1 LGAFTGLRRDMTI
14 QPWITC
20 LQSGILIRHLETRYP
35 EQASKVDLQRVM
47 GAAESFQEIQDA
59 RAFLTNT
66 SNWIPHSV
74 FRELVKSCELATG
87 QKDFTYQAAMAY
99 YEIVKTQSPTLIE
112 TIAILLNDVES
123 VFRSVGDWASA
134 YTNYMQLQSFVC
146 PDEALT
152 LHVLS
157 RYLPPVDPGFGNM
170 RLVQGNLE
178 GTAKLD
184 PSVET
189 ATCEE
194 AYTQL
199 RLETLVN
206 EFGDAYVMTTKN
218 DRFTVARRSTGEVVI
233 TGRTIRLVQT
243 LIPIKADRIPAP
255 HCSDEQLVAT
265 LEPQGHLSV
274 WTAGE
279 PVRRS
284 KTHFPTQDDHCT
296 AIRIE
301 RGGTLS
307 AGSLSTTIKAGSIYN
322 APYTHYRLRWTNRPP
337 HANNAAAAG
346 RSQHLTDRRAFA
358 YQLFTHLKNLQ
369 ATHRHMLTMFLRNVE
384 LAQENI
390 QLKQELS
397 AQQETGGIIGKS
409 APLQDLLSLIRTIAP
424 SDTTVLVTG
433 ETGTGKELA
442 ARLIHQLSRRK
453 DRRFVAVNC
462 GALPET
468 LLESELFGHEKGS
481 FTGAVAQKKGKFELA
496 EGGTLFLDEIGD
508 ISPAVQVK
516 LLRVLQEREFQRVGG
531 TSDLKA
537 NIRLIAA
544 TNRDLLAMMEQNQF
558 RQDLFYRLNVIQLY
572 VPALRERPEDIT
584 ELAQHFVQRFAEK
597 TGKSIAGLTPDAL
610 QLCLSYKWPG
620 NIRELENVM
629 ERAVTLAPEGK
640 KWVTPDLL
648 PNNLRST
655 TESAP
660 SLDLAELV
668 DRVDWSALLK
678 TLETRGSLTGLLNY
692 FEWTITRRAVAEY
705 GGNKSR
711 AAKVLGR
718 TYRWLRKLET
728 EMTHRESPPSNPDS
742 HS

>member
-1 LGAFTGLRRDMTI
+1 MTI

-20 LQSGILIRHLETRYP
+20 LQSGILIHHLEARYP
-35 EQASKVDLQRVM
+35 EQASKVDLKRVM
-47 GAAESFQEIQDA
+47 GVAESFQEIQDA
-59 RAFLTNT
+59 RAFLTDT
-66 SNWIPHSV
+66 SNWVPLSV
-74 FRELVKSCELATG
+74 FRELIKACELASG
-87 QKDFTYQAAMAY
+87 EKDFTYLAALAY
-99 YEIVKTQSPTLIE
+99 YETVKTQTPTLIE

-123 VFRSVGDWASA
+123 VFRSVGNWASA
-134 YTNYMQLQSFVC
+134 YTNYLQLQSFVC
-146 PDEALT
+146 PDEAQT

-157 RYLPPVDPGFGNM
+157 RYLPPVDPGLGNM

-178 GTAKLD
+178 GTAILD

-189 ATCEE
+189 AISEE
-194 AYTQL
+194 TYSQL

-206 EFGDAYVMTTKN
+206 EFGDAYDMTTKN
-218 DRFTVARRSTGEVVI
+218 ERFTVARRSTGEVVI

-255 HCSDEQLVAT
+255 HGSDEQLVAT
-265 LEPQGHLSV
+265 HEQQDHLSV
-274 WTAGE
+274 WTAEE
-279 PVRRS
+279 PIQRS
-284 KTHFPTQDDHCT
+284 KTHFPKQDDHCT

-337 HANNAAAAG
+337 HVNNAAAAG
-346 RSQHLTDRRAFA
+346 RSQLLTDRRAFA

-409 APLQDLLSLIRTIAP
+409 APLLDLLSLIRTLAP

-481 FTGAVAQKKGKFELA
+481 FTGAIAQKKGKFELA

-508 ISPAVQVK
+508 ISLAVQVK

-572 VPALRERPEDIT
+572 VPALRERPEDIA
-584 ELAQHFVQRFAEK
+584 ELAKHFVQQFAEK
-597 TGKSIAGLTPDAL
+597 IGKSIAGLTPDAL
-610 QLCLSYKWPG
+610 QLCLAYKWPG

-629 ERAVTLAPEGK
+629 ERAVTMALEGK
-640 KWVTPDLL
+640 KWITPDLL
-648 PNNLRST
+648 PPNLRAT

-692 FEWTITRRAVAEY
+692 LEWTITRRAVAEY

-728 EMTHRESPPSNPDS
+728 EMTHRESPPSNLDS

>member
-1 LGAFTGLRRDMTI
+1 MTI

-20 LQSGILIRHLETRYP
+20 LQSGILIRYLEARYP
-35 EQASKVDLQRVM
+35 EQVSKVDLKRVM
-47 GAAESFQEIQDA
+47 GVAESFQEIQDA
-59 RAFLTNT
+59 RAFLTDA
-66 SNWIPHSV
+66 SNWVPVSV
-74 FRELVKSCELATG
+74 FRELIKACELASG
-87 QKDFTYQAAMAY
+87 EKDFTYLAALAY
-99 YEIVKTQSPTLIE
+99 YETVKTQTPTLIE

-123 VFRSVGDWASA
+123 VFRSVGNWASA
-134 YTNYMQLQSFVC
+134 YTNYLQLQSFVC
-146 PDEALT
+146 PDETQT
-152 LHVLS
+152 LHILS
-157 RYLPPVDPGFGNM
+157 RNLPPVDPGLGNM

-184 PSVET
+184 PSVDT

-194 AYTQL
+194 AYSQL

-206 EFGDAYVMTTKN
+206 EFGDAYDMTTKN
-218 DRFTVARRSTGEVVI
+218 DRITVARRSTGDVVI
-233 TGRTIRLVQT
+233 TGRTIRLVHT
-243 LIPIKADRIPAP
+243 LIPIKIDGIPAP
-255 HCSDEQLVAT
+255 HGSDEQLVAT
-265 LEPQGHLSV
+265 LDGQDHLSV
-274 WTAGE
+274 WTAEE
-279 PVRRS
+279 PARS
-284 KTHFPTQDDHCT
+284 YKTRLPKQDDRT

-307 AGSLSTTIKAGSIYN
+307 TGSLSTTIKTGAIYN
-322 APYTHYRLRWTNRPP
+322 APYTHYRLRWTNRHP
-337 HANNAAAAG
+337 HTNDAATAG
-346 RSQHLTDRRAFA
+346 RSQFLTDRRAFA
-358 YQLFTHLKNLQ
+358 HQLFTHLKNLQ

-384 LAQENI
+384 LIQENI

-409 APLQDLLSLIRTIAP
+409 ALLLDLLSLIRTIAP

-508 ISPAVQVK
+508 ISPSVQVK

-531 TSDLKA
+531 TIDLKA

-544 TNRDLLAMMEQNQF
+544 TNRDLPAMMEQNQF

-572 VPALRERPEDIT
+572 VPALRERPEDIA
-584 ELAQHFVQRFAEK
+584 ELVRHFVKRFAEK
-597 TGKSIAGLTPDAL
+597 IGKSIAGLTPDAL

-640 KWVTPDLL
+640 KWITPDLL
-648 PNNLRST
+648 PNNLRSA
-655 TESAP
+655 TESVP
-660 SLDLAELV
+660 SLEIADLI
-668 DRVDWSALLK
+668 DRIEWGALLK
-678 TLETRGSLTGLLNY
+678 SLEKSGSLTGLLNHV
-692 FEWTITRRAVAEY
+692 EWSVTRRAVAEY

-711 AAKVLGR
+711 AAKILGR
-718 TYRWLRKLET
+718 TYRWLRKLES
-728 EMTHRESPPSNPDS
+728 EMTGPQLPEHNPSDKL
-742 HS
+742 

>member
-1 LGAFTGLRRDMTI
+1 MSI

-20 LQSGILIRHLETRYP
+20 LQSGILIRHLDARYP
-35 EQASKVDLQRVM
+35 TQASKVNFQQVM

-59 RAFLTNT
+59 RAFLTDS

-74 FRELVKSCELATG
+74 FRELIKSCELATG
-87 QKDFTYQAAMAY
+87 QKDFTYEAALAY
-99 YEIVKTQSPTLIE
+99 YETVKTHSPTIIE

-134 YTNYMQLQSFVC
+134 YTNYLQLQSFVC
-146 PDEALT
+146 QDEAQT
-152 LHVLS
+152 VHVLS
-157 RYLPPVDPGFGNM
+157 RYLPPVDPGHGNM
-170 RLVQGNLE
+170 HLVQGNIE
-178 GTAKLD
+178 GIAKLD

-189 ATCEE
+189 AACEE
-194 AYTQL
+194 AYSQM

-206 EFGDAYVMTTKN
+206 EFGDAYAITSN
-218 DRFTVARRSTGEVVI
+218 DDRISVTRRSTGDVVLA
-233 TGRTIRLVQT
+233 GRTITLVPE
-243 LIPIKADRIPAP
+243 LITVKEDRAPAP
-255 HCSDEQLVAT
+255 QPRDERLIART
-265 LEPQGHLSV
+265 DPQNRLAV
-274 WTAGE
+274 WKVGNA
-279 PVRRS
+279 RRAPKDPS
-284 KTHFPTQDDHCT
+284 SSPNSLCT

-307 AGSLSTTIKAGSIYN
+307 AGPLSATIRTGTIYN
-322 APYTHYRLRWTNRPP
+322 APYTHYRLRWTHRPP
-337 HANNAAAAG
+337 QADNAAAAAIG
-346 RSQHLTDRRAFA
+346 RSQLLTDRRAFA
-358 YQLFTHLKNLQ
+358 HRLFGHLKNLQ
-369 ATHRHMLTMFLRNVE
+369 ATQRHTLTMFLRNVE
-384 LAQENI
+384 LAQENA

-409 APLQDLLSLIRTIAP
+409 VPLQDLLSLVRTIAP

-433 ETGTGKELA
+433 ETGTGKELV

-496 EGGTLFLDEIGD
+496 DGGTLFLDEIGD

-537 NIRLIAA
+537 NVRLIAA

-572 VPALRERPEDIT
+572 VPTLRERPEDMA

-597 TGKSIAGLTPDAL
+597 TGRSIAGLTPNAL
-610 QLCLSYKWPG
+610 QLCLAYKWPG
-620 NIRELENVM
+620 NIRELENVI
-629 ERAVTLAPEGK
+629 ERAVTLTPEGK
-640 KWVTPDLL
+640 KWITPDLL
-648 PNNLRST
+648 PANLRVAS
-655 TESAP
+655 EAAP
-660 SLDLAELV
+660 SLDVAELLN
-668 DRVDWSALLK
+668 RVEWSALLK
-678 TLETRGSLTGLLNY
+678 TLEHSGSLTGLLNHV
-692 FEWTITRRAVAEY
+692 EWTVTRRAIAEY

-718 TYRWLRKLET
+718 TYRWLRKLES
-728 EMTHRESPPSNPDS
+728 EMTDRKPPTPRSTPGS
-742 HS
+742 

>member
-1 LGAFTGLRRDMTI
+1 MSI

-47 GAAESFQEIQDA
+47 GAAESFHEIQDA
-59 RAFLTNT
+59 RAFLTDT

-74 FRELVKSCELATG
+74 FRELVKSCEMATG
-87 QKDFTYQAAMAY
+87 QKDFTYQAALAY
-99 YEIVKTQSPTLIE
+99 YETVKTQSPTLIE

-134 YTNYMQLQSFVC
+134 YTNYLQLQSFVC
-146 PDEALT
+146 PDEAQT
-152 LHVLS
+152 LHILS
-157 RYLPPVDPGFGNM
+157 RYLPPVDPGLGNM
-170 RLVQGNLE
+170 NLVQGNIE
-178 GTAKLD
+178 GIAKLD

-189 ATCEE
+189 AACEE
-194 AYTQL
+194 AYSQM
-199 RLETLVN
+199 RLEALVN
-206 EFGDAYVMTTKN
+206 EFGDAYAITSKN
-218 DRFTVARRSTGEVVI
+218 DRITVTRQSTGEVVLAGRAI
-233 TGRTIRLVQT
+233 TLVPELVPVKEDRTPVPQPR
-243 LIPIKADRIPAP
+243 
-255 HCSDEQLVAT
+255 DEQLIARI
-265 LEPQGHLSV
+265 EPQNRLAV
-274 WTAGE
+274 WTVGDTSRAPKDLSSNPE
-279 PVRRS
+279 S
-284 KTHFPTQDDHCT
+284 LCI

-301 RGGTLS
+301 RGGILS
-307 AGSLSTTIKAGSIYN
+307 AGSLSTTIKTGAIYS

-337 HANNAAAAG
+337 LANNAAAAAG
-346 RSQHLTDRRAFA
+346 GSQLLTDRRAFA
-358 YQLFTHLKNLQ
+358 HRLFAHLKNLQ

-481 FTGAVAQKKGKFELA
+481 FTGAIAQKKGKFELA

-508 ISPAVQVK
+508 ISLAVQVK

-572 VPALRERPEDIT
+572 VPALRERPEDIA
-584 ELAQHFVQRFAEK
+584 ELAKHFVQQFAEK
-597 TGKSIAGLTPDAL
+597 IGKSIAGLTPDAL
-610 QLCLSYKWPG
+610 QLCLAYKWPG

-629 ERAVTLAPEGK
+629 ERAVTMALEGK
-640 KWVTPDLL
+640 KWITPDLL
-648 PNNLRST
+648 PPNLRAT

-692 FEWTITRRAVAEY
+692 LEWTITRRAVAEY

-728 EMTHRESPPSNPDS
+728 EMTHRESPPSNLDS

>member
-1 LGAFTGLRRDMTI
+1 MSI

-47 GAAESFQEIQDA
+47 GAAESFHEIQDA
-59 RAFLTNT
+59 RAFLTDT

-74 FRELVKSCELATG
+74 FRELVKSCEMATG
-87 QKDFTYQAAMAY
+87 QKDFTYQAALAY
-99 YEIVKTQSPTLIE
+99 YETVKTQSPTLIE

-134 YTNYMQLQSFVC
+134 YTNYLQLQSFVC
-146 PDEALT
+146 PDEAQT
-152 LHVLS
+152 LHILS
-157 RYLPPVDPGFGNM
+157 RYIPPVDPGLGNM
-170 RLVQGNLE
+170 NLVQGNIE
-178 GTAKLD
+178 GIAKLD

-189 ATCEE
+189 AACEE
-194 AYTQL
+194 AYSQM
-199 RLETLVN
+199 RLEALVN
-206 EFGDAYVMTTKN
+206 EFGDAYAITSKN
-218 DRFTVARRSTGEVVI
+218 DRITVTRQSTGEVVLAGRAI
-233 TGRTIRLVQT
+233 TLVPELVPVKEDRTPVPQPR
-243 LIPIKADRIPAP
+243 
-255 HCSDEQLVAT
+255 DEQLIARI
-265 LEPQGHLSV
+265 EPQNRLAV
-274 WTAGE
+274 WTVGDTSRAPKDLSSNPE
-279 PVRRS
+279 S
-284 KTHFPTQDDHCT
+284 LCI

-301 RGGTLS
+301 RGGILS
-307 AGSLSTTIKAGSIYN
+307 AGSLSTTIKTGAIYS

-337 HANNAAAAG
+337 LANNAAAAAG
-346 RSQHLTDRRAFA
+346 GSQLLTDRRAFA
-358 YQLFTHLKNLQ
+358 HRLFAHLKNLQ

-481 FTGAVAQKKGKFELA
+481 FTGAIAQKKGKFELA

-508 ISPAVQVK
+508 ISLAVQVK

-572 VPALRERPEDIT
+572 VPALRERPEDIA
-584 ELAQHFVQRFAEK
+584 ELAKHFVQQFAEK
-597 TGKSIAGLTPDAL
+597 IGKSIAGLTPDAL
-610 QLCLSYKWPG
+610 QLCLAYKWPG

-629 ERAVTLAPEGK
+629 ERAVTMALEGK
-640 KWVTPDLL
+640 KWITPDLL
-648 PNNLRST
+648 PPNLRAT

-692 FEWTITRRAVAEY
+692 LEWTITRRAVAEY

-728 EMTHRESPPSNPDS
+728 EMTHRESPPSNLDS

>member
-1 LGAFTGLRRDMTI
+1 MTI

-20 LQSGILIRHLETRYP
+20 LQSGILIHHLEARYP
-35 EQASKVDLQRVM
+35 EQASKVDLKRVM
-47 GAAESFQEIQDA
+47 GVAESFQEIQDA
-59 RAFLTNT
+59 RAFLTDA
-66 SNWIPHSV
+66 SNWVPVSV
-74 FRELVKSCELATG
+74 FRELIKACELASG
-87 QKDFTYQAAMAY
+87 EKDFTYLAALAY
-99 YEIVKTQSPTLIE
+99 YETVKTQTPTLIE

-123 VFRSVGDWASA
+123 VFRSVGNWASA
-134 YTNYMQLQSFVC
+134 YTNYLQLQSFVC
-146 PDEALT
+146 PDEAQS
-152 LHVLS
+152 LHILS
-157 RYLPPVDPGFGNM
+157 RNLLPVDPGLGNM

-178 GTAKLD
+178 GIAKLD
-184 PSVET
+184 PSVE
-189 ATCEE
+189 AAACEE
-194 AYTQL
+194 TYTQL

-218 DRFTVARRSTGEVVI
+218 DRCTVARRSTGEVVI
-233 TGRTIRLVQT
+233 TGRTIRLVHT
-243 LIPIKADRIPAP
+243 LIPIKADPIPAP
-255 HCSDEQLVAT
+255 HGSDEQLVAT
-265 LEPQGHLSV
+265 LEGEDHLSV
-274 WTAGE
+274 WTAEE
-279 PVRRS
+279 PVRIS
-284 KTHFPTQDDHCT
+284 KVHFSKQNDHCT

-307 AGSLSTTIKAGSIYN
+307 AGSLNTTIKAGSIYN

-337 HANNAAAAG
+337 QANNAAVAG
-346 RSQHLTDRRAFA
+346 RSDLMTDRRAFA
-358 YQLFTHLKNLQ
+358 FQLFTHLKNLQ

-384 LAQENI
+384 LIEENI

-409 APLQDLLSLIRTIAP
+409 APLLDLLSLIRTIAP
-424 SDTTVLVTG
+424 SDATVLVTG

-481 FTGAVAQKKGKFELA
+481 FTGAIAQKKGKFELA

-516 LLRVLQEREFQRVGG
+516 LLRVLQEREFQRIGG

-558 RQDLFYRLNVIQLY
+558 RKDLFYRLNVIQLY
-572 VPALRERPEDIT
+572 VPALRERPEDIA
-584 ELAQHFVQRFAEK
+584 ELVQHFVQRFAEK

-610 QLCLSYKWPG
+610 KLCLAYKWPG

-640 KWVTPDLL
+640 KWITPDLL
-648 PNNLRST
+648 PNNLRSA

-668 DRVDWSALLK
+668 DRVDWNALLK
-678 TLETRGSLTGLLNY
+678 TLETRGSLTGFLNY
-692 FEWTITRRAVAEY
+692 IEWTITRRAVAEY

-718 TYRWLRKLET
+718 TYRWLRKLES
-728 EMTHRESPPSNPDS
+728 EMTGPQSPGHNPSDKS
-742 HS
+742 

>member
-1 LGAFTGLRRDMTI
+1 M
-14 QPWITC
+14 
-20 LQSGILIRHLETRYP
+20 
-35 EQASKVDLQRVM
+35 
-47 GAAESFQEIQDA
+47 
-59 RAFLTNT
+59 
-66 SNWIPHSV
+66 
-74 FRELVKSCELATG
+74 VKNCELATG
-87 QKDFTYQAAMAY
+87 QKDFTYRAALAY
-99 YEIVKTQSPTLIE
+99 YETVKTQSPTLIE

-134 YTNYMQLQSFVC
+134 YTNYLQFQSFVC
-146 PDEALT
+146 PDEAQT
-152 LHVLS
+152 LHILS
-157 RYLPPVDPGFGNM
+157 RYLPPVDPGLGNM
-170 RLVQGNLE
+170 NLVQGNIE
-178 GTAKLD
+178 GIAKLD

-189 ATCEE
+189 AACED
-194 AYTQL
+194 AYSQM
-199 RLETLVN
+199 RLEALVN
-206 EFGDAYVMTTKN
+206 EFGDAYAITTKN
-218 DRFTVARRSTGEVVI
+218 DRIAVTRRSTGELVLAGRAI
-233 TGRTIRLVQT
+233 TLVPELVPVKEDRTPVPQPRDDQ
-243 LIPIKADRIPAP
+243 LIARI
-255 HCSDEQLVAT
+255 
-265 LEPQGHLSV
+265 EPQNCLAV
-274 WTAGE
+274 WTVGDAIRAPKDLSSNPE
-279 PVRRS
+279 S
-284 KTHFPTQDDHCT
+284 LCT

-301 RGGTLS
+301 RGGTLL
-307 AGSLSTTIKAGSIYN
+307 AGSLSTTIKTGAIYG
-322 APYTHYRLRWTNRPP
+322 APSTHYCLRWTNRPP
-337 HANNAAAAG
+337 LANNATAAAG
-346 RSQHLTDRRAFA
+346 HSKLLTDRRAFA
-358 YQLFTHLKNLQ
+358 HRLFAHLKNLQ

-409 APLQDLLSLIRTIAP
+409 APIQDLLSLIRTIAP
-424 SDTTVLVTG
+424 SDTTVLMTG

-462 GALPET
+462 GAVPET

-481 FTGAVAQKKGKFELA
+481 FTGAIAQKKGKFELA

-537 NIRLIAA
+537 NIRLIAS

-572 VPALRERPEDIT
+572 VPALRERPEDIA
-584 ELAQHFVQRFAEK
+584 ELTRHFVQRFAEK
-597 TGKSIAGLTPDAL
+597 IGKSIADLTPDAL
-610 QLCLSYKWPG
+610 QLCLAYKWPG

-640 KWVTPDLL
+640 KWITPDLL
-648 PNNLRST
+648 PNNLRAT

-692 FEWTITRRAVAEY
+692 LEWTITRRAVAEY

-718 TYRWLRKLET
+718 TYRWLRKLEA
-728 EMTHRESPPSNPDS
+728 R
-742 HS
+742 

>member
-1 LGAFTGLRRDMTI
+1 MSL

-20 LQSGILIRHLETRYP
+20 LQSGILIRHLETHYP
-35 EQASKVDLQRVM
+35 EQESKVDLQRVM
-47 GAAESFQEIQDA
+47 GAAESFHEIQDA
-59 RAFLTNT
+59 RAFLTDT

-74 FRELVKSCELATG
+74 FRELVKSCEFATG
-87 QKDFTYQAAMAY
+87 QKDFTYQAALAY
-99 YEIVKTQSPTLIE
+99 YETVKTQSPTLIE

-134 YTNYMQLQSFVC
+134 YTNYLQLQSFVC
-146 PDEALT
+146 PDEAQT
-152 LHVLS
+152 LHILS
-157 RYLPPVDPGFGNM
+157 RYLPPVDPGLGNM
-170 RLVQGNLE
+170 NLVQGNIE
-178 GTAKLD
+178 GIAKLD
-184 PSVET
+184 PSVDT
-189 ATCEE
+189 VACEE
-194 AYTQL
+194 AYSQM
-199 RLETLVN
+199 RLEALVN
-206 EFGDAYVMTTKN
+206 EFGDAYAITSKN
-218 DRFTVARRSTGEVVI
+218 DRITVTRRSTGEVVLIGRAI
-233 TGRTIRLVQT
+233 TLVPELVPVKEDRTPVPQPR
-243 LIPIKADRIPAP
+243 
-255 HCSDEQLVAT
+255 DEQLIARI
-265 LEPQGHLSV
+265 EPQNRLAV
-274 WTAGE
+274 WTVGDSSRAPKDLSSNPE
-279 PVRRS
+279 S
-284 KTHFPTQDDHCT
+284 LCI

-301 RGGTLS
+301 RGGILS
-307 AGSLSTTIKAGSIYN
+307 AGSLSTTIKTGAIYS

-337 HANNAAAAG
+337 LANNAAAAAG
-346 RSQHLTDRRAFA
+346 GSQLLTDRRAFA
-358 YQLFTHLKNLQ
+358 HRLFAHLKNLQ

-481 FTGAVAQKKGKFELA
+481 FTGAIAQKKGKFELA

-572 VPALRERPEDIT
+572 APALRERPEDIP
-584 ELAQHFVQRFAEK
+584 ELANHFVHHFADK
-597 TGKSIAGLTPDAL
+597 TGKAIAGLTPDAL
-610 QLCLSYKWPG
+610 QLCLAYKWPG
-620 NIRELENVM
+620 NIRELENIM

-640 KWVTPDLL
+640 KWISPDLL

-692 FEWTITRRAVAEY
+692 LEWTITRRAVAEY

-711 AAKVLGR
+711 AAKILGR
-718 TYRWLRKLET
+718 TYRWLRKLES
-728 EMTHRESPPSNPDS
+728 EMTEPQSPGHNPSDKS
-742 HS
+742 

>member
-1 LGAFTGLRRDMTI
+1 MSV

-20 LQSGILIRHLETRYP
+20 LQSGILIRYLEARYP
-35 EQASKVDLQRVM
+35 EQASKVDFQRVM
-47 GAAESFQEIQDA
+47 GVAESFQEIQDA
-59 RAFLTNT
+59 RAFLTDT
-66 SNWIPHSV
+66 SNWVPVSV
-74 FRELVKSCELATG
+74 FRELIKACELASG
-87 QKDFTYQAAMAY
+87 EKDFTYLAALAY
-99 YEIVKTQSPTLIE
+99 YETVKTQTPTLIE

-123 VFRSVGDWASA
+123 VFRSVGNWASA
-134 YTNYMQLQSFVC
+134 YTNYLQLQSFVC
-146 PDEALT
+146 PDEAQT
-152 LHVLS
+152 LHILS
-157 RYLPPVDPGFGNM
+157 RNLPPVDPVLGNM

-189 ATCEE
+189 AACEE
-194 AYTQL
+194 VYSQL

-206 EFGDAYVMTTKN
+206 EFGDAYILTTKN
-218 DRFTVARRSTGEVVI
+218 DRCTVARRSTGEIVV
-233 TGRTIRLVQT
+233 TGRTIPLVHA
-243 LIPIKADRIPAP
+243 LIPIKADPIPAP
-255 HCSDEQLVAT
+255 HGPDEHLVAA
-265 LEPQGHLSV
+265 LEQQDQLSV
-274 WTAGE
+274 WTAEE
-279 PVRRS
+279 PVRIS
-284 KTHFPTQDDHCT
+284 KTHSPKQDDHCT
-296 AIRIE
+296 AIWIE

-307 AGSLSTTIKAGSIYN
+307 AGSLSTTVKAGSIYN
-322 APYTHYRLRWTNRPP
+322 APYTHYRLHWTNRPP
-337 HANNAAAAG
+337 DANNAAAAG
-346 RSQHLTDRRAFA
+346 RSQFMTDRRAFA
-358 YQLFTHLKNLQ
+358 HQLFTHLKNLQ

-409 APLQDLLSLIRTIAP
+409 TLLLDLLSLIRTIAP
-424 SDTTVLVTG
+424 SDTTVLLTG

-453 DRRFVAVNC
+453 DHRFVAVNC

-481 FTGAVAQKKGKFELA
+481 FTGAIAQKKGKFELA

-508 ISPAVQVK
+508 ISSAVQVK

-544 TNRDLLAMMEQNQF
+544 TNHDLLAMMEQNQF
-558 RQDLFYRLNVIQLY
+558 RKDLYYRLNVIQLY
-572 VPALRERPEDIT
+572 VPALRERPEDIA
-584 ELAQHFVQRFAEK
+584 ELIQHFVQRFAEK
-597 TGKSIAGLTPDAL
+597 IGKSIAGLTPDAL
-610 QLCLSYKWPG
+610 KLCLAYKWPG

-668 DRVDWSALLK
+668 DHVDWSALLK
-678 TLETRGSLTGLLNY
+678 TLETRGSLTGLLNHL
-692 FEWTITRRAVAEY
+692 EWTITRRAVAEY

-711 AAKVLGR
+711 AAKILGR
-718 TYRWLRKLET
+718 TYRWLRKLES
-728 EMTHRESPPSNPDS
+728 EMTGPQSPGHNPADKS
-742 HS
+742 

>member
-1 LGAFTGLRRDMTI
+1 MSI

-20 LQSGILIRHLETRYP
+20 LQSGILIRHLDARYP
-35 EQASKVDLQRVM
+35 EQASKVDLQQVM

-59 RAFLTNT
+59 RAFLTDT

-74 FRELVKSCELATG
+74 FRELIKRCELATG

-99 YEIVKTQSPTLIE
+99 YETVKTHSPTIIE

-134 YTNYMQLQSFVC
+134 YTNYLQLQSFVC
-146 PDEALT
+146 PDEAQT
-152 LHVLS
+152 VHVLS
-157 RYLPPVDPGFGNM
+157 RYLPPVDPGHGNM
-170 RLVQGNLE
+170 HLVQGNIE
-178 GTAKLD
+178 GIAKLD

-189 ATCEE
+189 AACEE
-194 AYTQL
+194 AYSQM

-206 EFGDAYVMTTKN
+206 EFGDAYAITSN
-218 DRFTVARRSTGEVVI
+218 DDRISVTRRSTGDVVL
-233 TGRTIRLVQT
+233 TGRTITLVPELITVKEDRAPVPQPRDERLIARTDPQNRLAVW
-243 LIPIKADRIPAP
+243 KVGNAP
-255 HCSDEQLVAT
+255 RAPKDQSSSPNSL
-265 LEPQGHLSV
+265 
-274 WTAGE
+274 
-279 PVRRS
+279 
-284 KTHFPTQDDHCT
+284 CT

-307 AGSLSTTIKAGSIYN
+307 AGPLSATIRTGTIYN
-322 APYTHYRLRWTNRPP
+322 APYTHYRLRWTHRPP
-337 HANNAAAAG
+337 QADSAAAAAIG
-346 RSQHLTDRRAFA
+346 RSQLLTDRRAFA
-358 YQLFTHLKNLQ
+358 HRLFGHLKNLQ
-369 ATHRHMLTMFLRNVE
+369 ATQRHTLTMFLRNVE
-384 LAQENI
+384 LAQENA

-409 APLQDLLSLIRTIAP
+409 VPLQDLLSLVRTIAP

-433 ETGTGKELA
+433 ETGTGKELV

-496 EGGTLFLDEIGD
+496 DGGTLFLDEIGD

-537 NIRLIAA
+537 NVRLIAA

-572 VPALRERPEDIT
+572 VPTLRERPEDMA

-597 TGKSIAGLTPDAL
+597 TGKPLAGLTPNAL
-610 QLCLSYKWPG
+610 QLCLAYKWPG
-620 NIRELENVM
+620 NIRELENVI
-629 ERAVTLAPEGK
+629 ERAVTLTPDGK
-640 KWVTPDLL
+640 KWITPDLL
-648 PNNLRST
+648 PANLRAAS
-655 TESAP
+655 EAAP
-660 SLDLAELV
+660 SLDVAELLN
-668 DRVDWSALLK
+668 RVEWGALLK
-678 TLETRGSLTGLLNY
+678 TLEHNGSLTGLLNHV
-692 FEWTITRRAVAEY
+692 EWTMTRRAIAEY

-718 TYRWLRKLET
+718 TYRWLRKLES
-728 EMTHRESPPSNPDS
+728 EMTDLKPPTPRPTPGS
-742 HS
+742 

>member
-1 LGAFTGLRRDMTI
+1 MSI

-20 LQSGILIRHLETRYP
+20 LQSGILIHHLEARYP

-47 GAAESFQEIQDA
+47 GVAESFQEIQDA
-59 RAFLTNT
+59 RAFLTDT
-66 SNWIPHSV
+66 SNWVPVSV
-74 FRELVKSCELATG
+74 FRELIKACELASG
-87 QKDFTYQAAMAY
+87 EKDFTYLAALAY
-99 YEIVKTQSPTLIE
+99 YETVKTQTPTLIE

-123 VFRSVGDWASA
+123 VFRSVGNWASA
-134 YTNYMQLQSFVC
+134 YTNYLQLQSFVC
-146 PDEALT
+146 PDEEQT
-152 LHVLS
+152 LHILS
-157 RYLPPVDPGFGNM
+157 RNLPPVDPGLGNM

-189 ATCEE
+189 VTCEE
-194 AYTQL
+194 AYSQL

-206 EFGDAYVMTTKN
+206 EFGDAYDITTKN
-218 DRFTVARRSTGEVVI
+218 DRCTVARRSTGEVVI
-233 TGRTIRLVQT
+233 TGRTIRLVHT
-243 LIPIKADRIPAP
+243 LIPIKANPIPAP
-255 HCSDEQLVAT
+255 YGSDEQLVAT
-265 LEPQGHLSV
+265 LEQQDHLSV
-274 WTAGE
+274 WTAEE
-279 PVRRS
+279 PVRKS
-284 KTHFPTQDDHCT
+284 KTHFPKQDDHCT
-296 AIRIE
+296 AIRID

-322 APYTHYRLRWTNRPP
+322 APYTHYRLRWTNHSPQ
-337 HANNAAAAG
+337 ANNAAAVG

-369 ATHRHMLTMFLRNVE
+369 ATHRHMLTMFLHNVE

-390 QLKQELS
+390 QLKQELF

-409 APLQDLLSLIRTIAP
+409 APLLDLLSVIRTIAP
-424 SDTTVLVTG
+424 SDTTVLLTG

-481 FTGAVAQKKGKFELA
+481 FTGAIAQKKGKFELA

-508 ISPAVQVK
+508 ISSAVQVK

-544 TNRDLLAMMEQNQF
+544 TNRDLLAMMEQKQF

-572 VPALRERPEDIT
+572 VPALRERPEDIA

-610 QLCLSYKWPG
+610 KLCLAYKWPG

-640 KWVTPDLL
+640 KWISPDLL

-692 FEWTITRRAVAEY
+692 LEWTITRRAVAEY

-718 TYRWLRKLET
+718 TYRWLRKLES
-728 EMTHRESPPSNPDS
+728 EMTGPRSPEHNPSEKS
-742 HS
+742 

>member
-1 LGAFTGLRRDMTI
+1 MSI

-59 RAFLTNT
+59 RAFLTDT

-87 QKDFTYQAAMAY
+87 QKDFTYQAALAY
-99 YEIVKTQSPTLIE
+99 YETVKTQSPTLIE

-134 YTNYMQLQSFVC
+134 YTNYLQLQSFVC
-146 PDEALT
+146 PDETQT
-152 LHVLS
+152 LHILS
-157 RYLPPVDPGFGNM
+157 RYLPPVDPGLGNM
-170 RLVQGNLE
+170 NLVQGNIE
-178 GTAKLD
+178 GIAMLD

-189 ATCEE
+189 VACEE
-194 AYTQL
+194 AYSQI
-199 RLETLVN
+199 RLEALVN
-206 EFGDAYVMTTKN
+206 EFGDAYTITSKN
-218 DRFTVARRSTGEVVI
+218 DRITVTRRSTGDVVLAGRAI
-233 TGRTIRLVQT
+233 TLV
-243 LIPIKADRIPAP
+243 PESVPVKEDRGPVP
-255 HCSDEQLVAT
+255 QPRDEQLIAKT
-265 LEPQGHLSV
+265 QPQNRLAVWAVGYTSRAPKDLSSNPESLCSAV
-274 WTAGE
+274 
-279 PVRRS
+279 
-284 KTHFPTQDDHCT
+284 C
-296 AIRIE
+296 IE

-307 AGSLSTTIKAGSIYN
+307 AGSLSTTIKTGAIYS

-337 HANNAAAAG
+337 HANNAAAAAG
-346 RSQHLTDRRAFA
+346 RSQFLTDRRAFA
-358 YQLFTHLKNLQ
+358 HRLFAHLKNLQ
-369 ATHRHMLTMFLRNVE
+369 ATHRHTLTMFLRNVE

-409 APLQDLLSLIRTIAP
+409 APLLDLLSLIRTIAP

-453 DRRFVAVNC
+453 NRRFVAVNC

-481 FTGAVAQKKGKFELA
+481 FTGAIAQKKGKFELA

-537 NIRLIAA
+537 NVRLIAA
-544 TNRDLLAMMEQNQF
+544 TNRDLIAMMEQNQF

-572 VPALRERPEDIT
+572 VPALRERTEDIP
-584 ELAQHFVQRFAEK
+584 ELANYFVHRFAEK
-597 TGKSIAGLTPDAL
+597 IGKPIAGLTPDAL
-610 QLCLSYKWPG
+610 QLCLAYKWPG
-620 NIRELENVM
+620 NIRELENVI

-640 KWVTPDLL
+640 KWITPDLL
-648 PNNLRST
+648 PGTLRST
-655 TESAP
+655 AESAP

-668 DRVDWSALLK
+668 DRVDWTALLK
-678 TLETRGSLTGLLNY
+678 TLETKGSLTGLLNY
-692 FEWTITRRAVAEY
+692 LEWTITRRAVAEY
-705 GGNKSR
+705 AGNKSR

-728 EMTHRESPPSNPDS
+728 EMTEHEPPLPPSS
-742 HS
+742 RL

>member
-1 LGAFTGLRRDMTI
+1 MTL

-20 LQSGILIRHLETRYP
+20 LQSGILIHHLEARYP
-35 EQASKVDLQRVM
+35 EQASKIDLQRVM

-59 RAFLTNT
+59 RAFLTDT
-66 SNWIPHSV
+66 SNWIPYSV

-87 QKDFTYQAAMAY
+87 QKDFTYQAALAY
-99 YEIVKTQSPTLIE
+99 YETVKTQSPTLIE

-134 YTNYMQLQSFVC
+134 YTNYLQLQSFVC
-146 PDEALT
+146 PDEAQT
-152 LHVLS
+152 LHILS
-157 RYLPPVDPGFGNM
+157 RNLPPVDPGLGNM

-178 GTAKLD
+178 GIAKLD

-189 ATCEE
+189 AACEE
-194 AYTQL
+194 AYSQL

-218 DRFTVARRSTGEVVI
+218 DRFTVTRRSTGEVVLM
-233 TGRTIRLVQT
+233 GRTIRLVHT
-243 LIPIKADRIPAP
+243 LIPIKADPIPAA
-255 HCSDEQLVAT
+255 HGSDEQLVAT
-265 LEPQGHLSV
+265 LEQQDHLSV

-284 KTHFPTQDDHCT
+284 KTHFPKQDDHCT

-337 HANNAAAAG
+337 HANTAAAAG
-346 RSQHLTDRRAFA
+346 RSQLLTDRRAFA
-358 YQLFTHLKNLQ
+358 HQLFIHLKNLQ

-397 AQQETGGIIGKS
+397 AQQETGGLIGKS
-409 APLQDLLSLIRTIAP
+409 APLLDLLSLIRTIAP
-424 SDTTVLVTG
+424 SDTTVLLTG

-468 LLESELFGHEKGS
+468 LSESELFGHEKGS
-481 FTGAVAQKKGKFELA
+481 FTGAVSQKKGRFELA

-544 TNRDLLAMMEQNQF
+544 SNRDLLAMMEQNQF

-572 VPALRERPEDIT
+572 VPALRERPEDIV

-640 KWVTPDLL
+640 KWITTDLL

-668 DRVDWSALLK
+668 DHVDWSALLK

-692 FEWTITRRAVAEY
+692 LEWSITRRAIAEY
-705 GGNKSR
+705 GGNKSH
-711 AAKVLGR
+711 AAKILGR
-718 TYRWLRKLET
+718 TYRWLRKLES
-728 EMTHRESPPSNPDS
+728 EMTNRESPTPRSAPDS
-742 HS
+742 

>member
-1 LGAFTGLRRDMTI
+1 MTI

-20 LQSGILIRHLETRYP
+20 LQSGILIRHLETCYP
-35 EQASKVDLQRVM
+35 EQASKVDLKRVM
-47 GAAESFQEIQDA
+47 GVAESFQEIQDV
-59 RAFLTNT
+59 RAFLIDP
-66 SNWIPHSV
+66 SNWIPNSV
-74 FRELVKSCELATG
+74 FRELIKTCELASG
-87 QKDFTYQAAMAY
+87 EKYFTYLAALAY
-99 YEIVKTQSPTLIE
+99 YEAVKTQTPTLIE

-123 VFRSVGDWASA
+123 VFRSVGNWASA
-134 YTNYMQLQSFVC
+134 YTNYLQLQSFVC
-146 PDEALT
+146 QDETQT
-152 LHVLS
+152 LHILS
-157 RYLPPVDPGFGNM
+157 RYLPPVDPGLGNM
-170 RLVQGNLE
+170 SLVQGNLE
-178 GTAKLD
+178 GIAKLD

-189 ATCEE
+189 VACEE
-194 AYTQL
+194 VYSQL
-199 RLETLVN
+199 RLETLVH
-206 EFGDAYVMTTKN
+206 EFGDAYDMTTKN
-218 DRFTVARRSTGEVVI
+218 DRITVARRSTGDVVI
-233 TGRTIRLVQT
+233 TGRTIHLVQT
-243 LIPIKADRIPAP
+243 LIPIKTDGIPAP
-255 HCSDEQLVAT
+255 HGSDEQLVAT
-265 LEPQGHLSV
+265 LEGQDHLSV

-279 PVRRS
+279 PVQIS
-284 KTHFPTQDDHCT
+284 KTHVPKQNDHCT
-296 AIRIE
+296 ALRIE
-301 RGGTLS
+301 HGGTLS
-307 AGSLSTTIKAGSIYN
+307 IGSLSTTIKAGSIYN
-322 APYTHYRLRWTNRPP
+322 APYTHYRLRWTNHPP

-346 RSQHLTDRRAFA
+346 RSQLLTDRRAFA
-358 YQLFTHLKNLQ
+358 FQLFIHLKNLQ

-384 LAQENI
+384 LIQENI

-409 APLQDLLSLIRTIAP
+409 APLLDLLSLIRTIAP

-508 ISPAVQVK
+508 ISPSVQVK

-531 TSDLKA
+531 TIDLKA

-544 TNRDLLAMMEQNQF
+544 TNRDLIAMMEQNQF
-558 RQDLFYRLNVIQLY
+558 RKDLFYRLNVIQLY
-572 VPALRERPEDIT
+572 VPALRERPEDIA
-584 ELAQHFVQRFAEK
+584 ELVRHFVQRFSEK
-597 TGKSIAGLTPDAL
+597 IGKSIAGLTPDAL
-610 QLCLSYKWPG
+610 QHCLSYKWPG

-640 KWVTPDLL
+640 KWITPDLL
-648 PNNLRST
+648 PNSLRST

-660 SLDLAELV
+660 SLDIAELI
-668 DRVDWSALLK
+668 DRIEWGALRK
-678 TLETRGSLTGLLNY
+678 TLEKSGSLTELLNHV
-692 FEWTITRRAVAEY
+692 EWTITRRAVAEY

-718 TYRWLRKLET
+718 TYRWLRKLES
-728 EMTHRESPPSNPDS
+728 EMTGPQSPERKPSNKS
-742 HS
+742 

>member
-1 LGAFTGLRRDMTI
+1 MTI

-20 LQSGILIRHLETRYP
+20 LQSGMLVRHLETRYP

-59 RAFLTNT
+59 RAFLTDT
-66 SNWIPHSV
+66 SNWVPLSV
-74 FRELVKSCELATG
+74 FRELIKACELASG
-87 QKDFTYQAAMAY
+87 EKDFTYQAALAY
-99 YEIVKTQSPTLIE
+99 YETVKTQTPTLIE

-134 YTNYMQLQSFVC
+134 YTNYLQLQSFVC
-146 PDEALT
+146 PDETQT
-152 LHVLS
+152 LHILS
-157 RYLPPVDPGFGNM
+157 RYLPPVDPGLGNM

-189 ATCEE
+189 ADCEE
-194 AYTQL
+194 VYSQL

-233 TGRTIRLVQT
+233 TGRTIRLVHT
-243 LIPIKADRIPAP
+243 LIPIKADLIPAP
-255 HCSDEQLVAT
+255 HGSDEQLVAT
-265 LEPQGHLSV
+265 LEQQDHLSI

-284 KTHFPTQDDHCT
+284 KTDFPKQDDHCT

-346 RSQHLTDRRAFA
+346 RSQLLTDRRAFA
-358 YQLFTHLKNLQ
+358 HQLFTHLKNLQ
-369 ATHRHMLTMFLRNVE
+369 ATHRHMLTMFLHNVE

-409 APLQDLLSLIRTIAP
+409 APLLDLLSLIRTIAP

-481 FTGAVAQKKGKFELA
+481 FTGAIAQKKGKFELA

-558 RQDLFYRLNVIQLY
+558 RRDLFYRLNVIQLY
-572 VPALRERPEDIT
+572 VPALRERPEDIA

-610 QLCLSYKWPG
+610 QLCLAYKWPG

-640 KWVTPDLL
+640 KWITPDLL

-692 FEWTITRRAVAEY
+692 LEWTITRRAVAEY
-705 GGNKSR
+705 GGNKSH

-718 TYRWLRKLET
+718 TYRWLRKLES
-728 EMTHRESPPSNPDS
+728 EMIEPQPPSSPP
-742 HS
+742 H

>member
-1 LGAFTGLRRDMTI
+1 MTI

-20 LQSGILIRHLETRYP
+20 LQSGILIHHLEARYP
-35 EQASKVDLQRVM
+35 EQASKVDLKRVM
-47 GAAESFQEIQDA
+47 GVAESFQEIQDA
-59 RAFLTNT
+59 RAFLTDT
-66 SNWIPHSV
+66 SNWVPLSV
-74 FRELVKSCELATG
+74 FRELIKACELASG
-87 QKDFTYQAAMAY
+87 EKDFTYLAALAY
-99 YEIVKTQSPTLIE
+99 YETVKTQTPTLIE

-123 VFRSVGDWASA
+123 VFRSVGNWASA
-134 YTNYMQLQSFVC
+134 YTNYLQLQSFVC
-146 PDEALT
+146 PDEAQT

-157 RYLPPVDPGFGNM
+157 RYLPPVDPGLGNM

-178 GTAKLD
+178 GTAILD

-189 ATCEE
+189 AISEE
-194 AYTQL
+194 TYSQL

-206 EFGDAYVMTTKN
+206 EFGDAYDMTTKN
-218 DRFTVARRSTGEVVI
+218 ERFTVARRSTGEVVI

-243 LIPIKADRIPAP
+243 LIPIKADRIPTP
-255 HCSDEQLVAT
+255 HGSDEQLVAT
-265 LEPQGHLSV
+265 HEQQDHLSV
-274 WTAGE
+274 WTAEE
-279 PVRRS
+279 PIQRS
-284 KTHFPTQDDHCT
+284 KTHFPKQDDHCT

-346 RSQHLTDRRAFA
+346 RSQLLTDRRAFA

-409 APLQDLLSLIRTIAP
+409 APLLDLLSLIRTLAP

-481 FTGAVAQKKGKFELA
+481 FTGAIAQKKGKFELA

-544 TNRDLLAMMEQNQF
+544 TNRDLLTMMEQNQF

-572 VPALRERPEDIT
+572 VPALR
-584 ELAQHFVQRFAEK
+584 
-597 TGKSIAGLTPDAL
+597 
-610 QLCLSYKWPG
+610 
-620 NIRELENVM
+620 
-629 ERAVTLAPEGK
+629 
-640 KWVTPDLL
+640 
-648 PNNLRST
+648 
-655 TESAP
+655 
-660 SLDLAELV
+660 
-668 DRVDWSALLK
+668 
-678 TLETRGSLTGLLNY
+678 
-692 FEWTITRRAVAEY
+692 
-705 GGNKSR
+705 
-711 AAKVLGR
+711 
-718 TYRWLRKLET
+718 
-728 EMTHRESPPSNPDS
+728 
-742 HS
+742 

>member
-1 LGAFTGLRRDMTI
+1 MSI
-14 QPWITC
+14 QPWVTC
-20 LQSGILIRHLETRYP
+20 LQSGMLIRYLEARYP
-35 EQASKVDLQRVM
+35 EQALKVDLQRVM

-59 RAFLTNT
+59 RAFLTDT

-87 QKDFTYQAAMAY
+87 QKDFTYQAALAY
-99 YEIVKTQSPTLIE
+99 YETVKTQSPTLIE

-134 YTNYMQLQSFVC
+134 YTNYLQLQSFVC
-146 PDEALT
+146 PDEAQT

-157 RYLPPVDPGFGNM
+157 RYLPPVDPGLGNM

-178 GTAKLD
+178 GTAILD

-189 ATCEE
+189 ATSEE
-194 AYTQL
+194 AYSQL

-206 EFGDAYVMTTKN
+206 EFGDAYDMTTKN

-255 HCSDEQLVAT
+255 HGSDEQLVAT
-265 LEPQGHLSV
+265 LEQQDHLSV
-274 WTAGE
+274 WTAEE
-279 PVRRS
+279 PVGRS
-284 KTHFPTQDDHCT
+284 KTHFPKQDDHCT

-346 RSQHLTDRRAFA
+346 RSQLLTDRRAFA

-409 APLQDLLSLIRTIAP
+409 APLLDLLSLIRTIAP

-481 FTGAVAQKKGKFELA
+481 FTGAIAQKKGKFELA

-508 ISPAVQVK
+508 ISSAVQVK

-531 TSDLKA
+531 TSDLQA

-572 VPALRERPEDIT
+572 VPALRERPEDIA

-597 TGKSIAGLTPDAL
+597 TGKSSAGLTPDAL
-610 QLCLSYKWPG
+610 RLCLAYKWPG

-629 ERAVTLAPEGK
+629 ERAVTLTPEGK
-640 KWVTPDLL
+640 KWISPDLL

-668 DRVDWSALLK
+668 DRVDWNALLK

-692 FEWTITRRAVAEY
+692 LEWSITRRAVAEY
-705 GGNKSR
+705 GGNKSH
-711 AAKVLGR
+711 AAKILGR
-718 TYRWLRKLET
+718 TYRWLRKLES
-728 EMTHRESPPSNPDS
+728 EMMEPQPPSSPPR
-742 HS
+742 

>member
-1 LGAFTGLRRDMTI
+1 MTI

>member
-1 LGAFTGLRRDMTI
+1 MTV

-20 LQSGILIRHLETRYP
+20 LLSGILIRHLEARYP
-35 EQASKVDLQRVM
+35 EQAPKVDLLRIM
-47 GAAESFQEIQDA
+47 GAAESFQEIQDT

-87 QKDFTYQAAMAY
+87 QKDFTYQAALAY
-99 YEIVKTQSPTLIE
+99 YETVKTQSPTLIE

-134 YTNYMQLQSFVC
+134 YTNYLQLQSFVC
-146 PDEALT
+146 PDETQT

-157 RYLPPVDPGFGNM
+157 RYLPPIDPGLGNM

-178 GTAKLD
+178 GTAMLD

-189 ATCEE
+189 ATSEE
-194 AYTQL
+194 AYSQL
-199 RLETLVN
+199 CLETLVH

-218 DRFTVARRSTGEVVI
+218 DRCTVARRSTGEVVI
-233 TGRTIRLVQT
+233 TGRTIRLVPM

-255 HCSDEQLVAT
+255 HGSDEQLVVS
-265 LEPQGHLSV
+265 LEQPGHLSV
-274 WTAGE
+274 WTAEE

-284 KTHFPTQDDHCT
+284 QTHSPKQVDHCT

-307 AGSLSTTIKAGSIYN
+307 AGALSTTIKPGSIYN
-322 APYTHYRLRWTNRPP
+322 APYTHYRLRWTIRPP
-337 HANNAAAAG
+337 QANTAATAG
-346 RSQHLTDRRAFA
+346 RSQHVTDRRAFA

-409 APLQDLLSLIRTIAP
+409 ALLQDLLSLIKTIAP

-468 LLESELFGHEKGS
+468 LLESELFGHEKGA
-481 FTGAVAQKKGKFELA
+481 FTGAIAQKKGKFELA

-516 LLRVLQEREFQRVGG
+516 LLRILQEREFQRVGG

-572 VPALRERPEDIT
+572 VPALRERPEDIA
-584 ELAQHFVQRFAEK
+584 ELAQHFVQLFAEK
-597 TGKSIAGLTPDAL
+597 SGKLIAGLTPDAL
-610 QLCLSYKWPG
+610 RLCLAYKWPG

-629 ERAVTLAPEGK
+629 ERAVTLAPDGK
-640 KWVTPDLL
+640 KWIAPDLL
-648 PNNLRST
+648 PSNLRST

-668 DRVDWSALLK
+668 DRVDWNALLN
-678 TLETRGSLTGLLNY
+678 TLETRGSLTGLLNHL
-692 FEWTITRRAVAEY
+692 EWTITRRAVAEY

-711 AAKVLGR
+711 AAKILGR
-718 TYRWLRKLET
+718 TYRWLRKLES
-728 EMTHRESPPSNPDS
+728 EMTGPQSPGHNPADKS
-742 HS
+742 

>member
-1 LGAFTGLRRDMTI
+1 MTI

-20 LQSGILIRHLETRYP
+20 LLSGILIRHLEACYP

-47 GAAESFQEIQDA
+47 GAAESFQEIQDV
-59 RAFLTNT
+59 RAFLTDA
-66 SNWIPHSV
+66 SNWVPLSV
-74 FRELVKSCELATG
+74 FRELIKACELASG
-87 QKDFTYQAAMAY
+87 EKDFTYLAALSY
-99 YEIVKTQSPTLIE
+99 YETVKAQSPTLLE

-134 YTNYMQLQSFVC
+134 YTNYLQLQSFVC
-146 PDEALT
+146 PDETQT
-152 LHVLS
+152 LHILS
-157 RYLPPVDPGFGNM
+157 RYLPPVDPGLGNV

-178 GTAKLD
+178 GIAKLD

-189 ATCEE
+189 AACEE
-194 AYTQL
+194 AYSQL

-206 EFGDAYVMTTKN
+206 EFGDAYVMTAKN
-218 DRFTVARRSTGEVVI
+218 GRCTVTRRSTGDVVLA
-233 TGRTIRLVQT
+233 GRTITLVPKLVPVKEDRT
-243 LIPIKADRIPAP
+243 PIPQPG
-255 HCSDEQLVAT
+255 DEQLVARSDQQNS
-265 LEPQGHLSV
+265 LAV
-274 WTAGE
+274 WTIDE
-279 PVRRS
+279 TRRPPKDPS
-284 KTHFPTQDDHCT
+284 SSPYPHCT

-307 AGSLSTTIKAGSIYN
+307 AGSLSTTIKTGSIFN

-337 HANNAAAAG
+337 QANNAAVAG
-346 RSQHLTDRRAFA
+346 RSQLLTDRRAFA
-358 YQLFTHLKNLQ
+358 HQLFTHLKNLQ

-384 LAQENI
+384 LTQENI

-409 APLQDLLSLIRTIAP
+409 APLLDLLSLIRTIAP

-481 FTGAVAQKKGKFELA
+481 FTGAIAQKKGKFELA

-508 ISPAVQVK
+508 ISPAMQVK

-537 NIRLIAA
+537 NVRLIAA
-544 TNRDLLAMMEQNQF
+544 TNRDLIALMEQNQF
-558 RQDLFYRLNVIQLY
+558 RRDLFYRLNVIQLY
-572 VPALRERPEDIT
+572 MPALRERTEDIP
-584 ELAQHFVQRFAEK
+584 ELAQHFIRRFSEQAGK
-597 TGKSIAGLTPDAL
+597 TISGLTTDTL
-610 QLCLSYKWPG
+610 QLCLAYKWPG
-620 NIRELENVM
+620 NVRELENAM
-629 ERAVTLAPEGK
+629 EQAVTLAPENK
-640 KWVTPDLL
+640 KWITPDLL
-648 PNNLRST
+648 PASLRT
-655 TESAP
+655 TAEPVP
-660 SLDLAELV
+660 SHDLTDFV
-668 DRVDWSALLK
+668 DRLAWTALQQTLK
-678 TLETRGSLTGLLNY
+678 NTGSLTGLLNQL
-692 FEWTITRRAVAEY
+692 EWIITRRAVAEY

-711 AAKVLGR
+711 AARLLGR
-718 TYRWLRKLET
+718 TYRWLRKLES
-728 EMTHRESPPSNPDS
+728 EMTNDNADFAKRNHTQHD
-742 HS
+742 

>member
-1 LGAFTGLRRDMTI
+1 MTI

-20 LQSGILIRHLETRYP
+20 LQSGILIRHLEARYP
-35 EQASKVDLQRVM
+35 EQAAKVDLKRVM
-47 GAAESFQEIQDA
+47 GAADSFQEIQNA
-59 RAFLTNT
+59 RAFLTDA
-66 SNWIPHSV
+66 SNWVPVSV
-74 FRELVKSCELATG
+74 FRELIKACELASG
-87 QKDFTYQAAMAY
+87 EKDFTYLAALAY
-99 YEIVKTQSPTLIE
+99 YEAVKTQTPTLIE

-123 VFRSVGDWASA
+123 VFRSIGNWASA
-134 YTNYMQLQSFVC
+134 YTNYLRLQSFVC
-146 PDEALT
+146 PDETQT
-152 LHVLS
+152 LHILS
-157 RYLPPVDPGFGNM
+157 QNLPPVDPGLGNM

-189 ATCEE
+189 AVCEE
-194 AYTQL
+194 VYSQL

-206 EFGDAYVMTTKN
+206 EFGDAYDMTTKN

-233 TGRTIRLVQT
+233 TGRTIRLVHT
-243 LIPIKADRIPAP
+243 LIPIKTDGIPPP
-255 HCSDEQLVAT
+255 HGSDEQLVAT
-265 LEPQGHLSV
+265 LEGPNHLSV
-274 WTAGE
+274 WTFEE
-279 PVRRS
+279 PARKS
-284 KTHFPTQDDHCT
+284 TTHISTQADHCT
-296 AIRIE
+296 AILIE
-301 RGGTLS
+301 RGGILS
-307 AGSLSTTIKAGSIYN
+307 RGSLNTTIKAGSIYN
-322 APYTHYRLRWTNRPP
+322 APYTHYRLRWTTHPP
-337 HANNAAAAG
+337 RANDAATAG
-346 RSQHLTDRRAFA
+346 RSEFLTDRRAFA
-358 YQLFTHLKNLQ
+358 HQLFTHLKNLQ

-409 APLQDLLSLIRTIAP
+409 ALLLDLLSLIRTIAP

-481 FTGAVAQKKGKFELA
+481 FTGAIAQKKGKFELA

-516 LLRVLQEREFQRVGG
+516 LLRVLQERDFQRVGG
-531 TSDLKA
+531 TSDLRA

-544 TNRDLLAMMEQNQF
+544 TNRDLLAMMEQKQF

-572 VPALRERPEDIT
+572 VPALRERPEDIA
-584 ELAQHFVQRFAEK
+584 ELARHFVQRFAEK
-597 TGKSIAGLTPDAL
+597 IGKSIAGLTPDAL
-610 QLCLSYKWPG
+610 QLCLTYKWPG

-640 KWVTPDLL
+640 KWIAPDLL

-655 TESAP
+655 TGSAP

-692 FEWTITRRAVAEY
+692 LEWSITRRAVAEY

-718 TYRWLRKLET
+718 TYRWLRKLES
-728 EMTHRESPPSNPDS
+728 EMTGPQSPGHNPSDKSSP
-742 HS
+742 H

>member
-1 LGAFTGLRRDMTI
+1 MSI

-20 LQSGILIRHLETRYP
+20 LQSGILIRHLEAHYP

-59 RAFLTNT
+59 RAFLTDA
-66 SNWIPHSV
+66 SNWVPVSV
-74 FRELVKSCELATG
+74 FRELIKACELASG
-87 QKDFTYQAAMAY
+87 EKDFTYLAALAY
-99 YEIVKTQSPTLIE
+99 YETVKTQTPTLIE

-134 YTNYMQLQSFVC
+134 YTNYLQLQSFVC
-146 PDEALT
+146 PDEPQS
-152 LHVLS
+152 LHILS
-157 RYLPPVDPGFGNM
+157 RNLAPVDPGLGNM

-178 GTAKLD
+178 GIAKLD

-189 ATCEE
+189 AVCEE
-194 AYTQL
+194 IYSQL
-199 RLETLVN
+199 RLEILLS
-206 EFGDAYVMTTKN
+206 EFGNAYDMSTKN

-233 TGRTIRLVQT
+233 TGRTIRLVPA
-243 LIPIKADRIPAP
+243 LIPIKADHIPAP
-255 HCSDEQLVAT
+255 HGSDEQLVAT
-265 LEPQGHLSV
+265 LEGKDHLSV
-274 WTAGE
+274 WTAEE
-279 PVRRS
+279 PIRIS
-284 KTHFPTQDDHCT
+284 KTQLPKQNDHCT

-301 RGGTLS
+301 HGGTLS

-337 HANNAAAAG
+337 QANNAAVAG
-346 RSQHLTDRRAFA
+346 RADLMTDRRAFA
-358 YQLFTHLKNLQ
+358 FQLFTHLKNLQ

-384 LAQENI
+384 LIQENI

-409 APLQDLLSLIRTIAP
+409 APLLDLLSLIRTIAP
-424 SDTTVLVTG
+424 SDATVLVTG

-481 FTGAVAQKKGKFELA
+481 FTGAIAQKKGKFELA

-544 TNRDLLAMMEQNQF
+544 TNRDLLAMMKQKQF

-572 VPALRERPEDIT
+572 VPALRERPEDIA

-610 QLCLSYKWPG
+610 KLCLSYKWPG

-629 ERAVTLAPEGK
+629 ERAMTLAPEGK
-640 KWVTPDLL
+640 KWITPDLL

-692 FEWTITRRAVAEY
+692 LEWTITRRAVAEY

-728 EMTHRESPPSNPDS
+728 EISNRKPPTSGSTPAS
-742 HS
+742 

>member
-1 LGAFTGLRRDMTI
+1 MTI

-20 LQSGILIRHLETRYP
+20 LQSGILIRHLEARYP
-35 EQASKVDLQRVM
+35 EQASKVDLKRVM
-47 GAAESFQEIQDA
+47 GAADSFQEIQDA
-59 RAFLTNT
+59 RAFLTDA
-66 SNWIPHSV
+66 SNWVPVSV
-74 FRELVKSCELATG
+74 FRELIKTCELASG
-87 QKDFTYQAAMAY
+87 EKDFTYLAALAY
-99 YEIVKTQSPTLIE
+99 YEAVKAQTPTLIE

-123 VFRSVGDWASA
+123 VFRSIGNWASA
-134 YTNYMQLQSFVC
+134 YTNYLQLQSFVC
-146 PDEALT
+146 PDETQT
-152 LHVLS
+152 LHILS
-157 RYLPPVDPGFGNM
+157 QNLPPVDPGLGNM

-189 ATCEE
+189 ATSEE
-194 AYTQL
+194 IYSQL
-199 RLETLVN
+199 RLETLVS
-206 EFGDAYVMTTKN
+206 EFGDAYDMTTKN

-233 TGRTIRLVQT
+233 TGRTIRLVHT
-243 LIPIKADRIPAP
+243 LIPIKTDGIPAP
-255 HCSDEQLVAT
+255 HGSDEQLVAT
-265 LEPQGHLSV
+265 LEGPNHLSV
-274 WTAGE
+274 WTFEE
-279 PVRRS
+279 PSRKS
-284 KTHFPTQDDHCT
+284 TTHISTQTDHCT
-296 AIRIE
+296 AILIE
-301 RGGTLS
+301 RGGILS
-307 AGSLSTTIKAGSIYN
+307 RGSLNTTIKAGSIYN
-322 APYTHYRLRWTNRPP
+322 APYTHYRLRWTNHPP
-337 HANNAAAAG
+337 RANDAATAG
-346 RSQHLTDRRAFA
+346 RSEFVTDRRAFA
-358 YQLFTHLKNLQ
+358 HQLFTHLKNLQ

-409 APLQDLLSLIRTIAP
+409 ALLLDLLSLIRTIAP

-481 FTGAVAQKKGKFELA
+481 FTGAIAQKKGKFELA
-496 EGGTLFLDEIGD
+496 DGGTLFLDEIGD

-531 TSDLKA
+531 TSDLRA

-572 VPALRERPEDIT
+572 VPALRERPEDIA
-584 ELAQHFVQRFAEK
+584 ELAQHFAQRFAEK

-610 QLCLSYKWPG
+610 KLCLAYKWPG

-640 KWVTPDLL
+640 KWITPDLL

-668 DRVDWSALLK
+668 DHVDWSALLK

-692 FEWTITRRAVAEY
+692 LEWTITRRAVAEY

-718 TYRWLRKLET
+718 TYRWLRKLES
-728 EMTHRESPPSNPDS
+728 EMTDRKPPIPPSMPGS
-742 HS
+742 

>member
-1 LGAFTGLRRDMTI
+1 MTI

-20 LQSGILIRHLETRYP
+20 LLSGILIRHLEACYP

-47 GAAESFQEIQDA
+47 GAAESFQEIQDV
-59 RAFLTNT
+59 RAFLTDA
-66 SNWIPHSV
+66 SNWVPLSV
-74 FRELVKSCELATG
+74 FRELIKACELASG
-87 QKDFTYQAAMAY
+87 EKDFTYLAALSY
-99 YEIVKTQSPTLIE
+99 YETVKAQSPTLLE

-134 YTNYMQLQSFVC
+134 YTNYLQLQSFVC
-146 PDEALT
+146 PDETQT
-152 LHVLS
+152 LHILS
-157 RYLPPVDPGFGNM
+157 RYLPPVDPGLGNV

-178 GTAKLD
+178 GIAKLD

-189 ATCEE
+189 AACEE
-194 AYTQL
+194 AYSQL

-206 EFGDAYVMTTKN
+206 EFGDAYVMTAKN
-218 DRFTVARRSTGEVVI
+218 GRCTVTRRSTGDVVLA
-233 TGRTIRLVQT
+233 GRTITLVPKLVPVKEDRT
-243 LIPIKADRIPAP
+243 PIPQPG
-255 HCSDEQLVAT
+255 DEQLVARSDQQNS
-265 LEPQGHLSV
+265 LAV
-274 WTAGE
+274 WTIDE
-279 PVRRS
+279 TRRPPKDPS
-284 KTHFPTQDDHCT
+284 SSPYPHCT

-307 AGSLSTTIKAGSIYN
+307 AGSLSTTIKTGSIFN

-337 HANNAAAAG
+337 QANNAAVAG
-346 RSQHLTDRRAFA
+346 RSQLLTDRRAFA
-358 YQLFTHLKNLQ
+358 HQLFTHLKNLQ

-384 LAQENI
+384 LTQENI

-409 APLQDLLSLIRTIAP
+409 APLLDLLSLIRTIAP

-481 FTGAVAQKKGKFELA
+481 FTGAIAQKKGKFELA

-508 ISPAVQVK
+508 ISPAMQVK

-537 NIRLIAA
+537 NVRLIAA
-544 TNRDLLAMMEQNQF
+544 TNRDLIALMEQNQF
-558 RQDLFYRLNVIQLY
+558 RRDLFYRLNVIQLY
-572 VPALRERPEDIT
+572 MPALRERSEDIP
-584 ELAQHFVQRFAEK
+584 ELAQHFIRRFAEQAGK
-597 TGKSIAGLTPDAL
+597 TISGLTTDTL
-610 QLCLSYKWPG
+610 QLCLAYKWPG
-620 NIRELENVM
+620 NVRELENAM
-629 ERAVTLAPEGK
+629 EQAVTLAPENK
-640 KWVTPDLL
+640 KWITPDLL
-648 PNNLRST
+648 PASLRT
-655 TESAP
+655 TAEPVP
-660 SLDLAELV
+660 SHDLTDFV
-668 DRVDWSALLK
+668 DRLAWTALQQTLK
-678 TLETRGSLTGLLNY
+678 NTGSLTGLLNQL
-692 FEWTITRRAVAEY
+692 EWIITRRAVAEY

-711 AAKVLGR
+711 AARLLGR
-718 TYRWLRKLET
+718 TYRWLRKLES
-728 EMTHRESPPSNPDS
+728 EMTNDNADFAKRNHTQHD
-742 HS
+742 

>member
-1 LGAFTGLRRDMTI
+1 MSI

-20 LQSGILIRHLETRYP
+20 LQSGILIRYLEAHYP

-59 RAFLTNT
+59 RAFLTDP
-66 SNWIPHSV
+66 SNWIPNSV
-74 FRELVKSCELATG
+74 FRELIKACELASDE
-87 QKDFTYQAAMAY
+87 KDFTYRAALAY
-99 YEIVKTQSPTLIE
+99 YETVKTQSPTLIE

-134 YTNYMQLQSFVC
+134 YTNYLQLQSFVC
-146 PDEALT
+146 PDEAQT
-152 LHVLS
+152 LHILS
-157 RYLPPVDPGFGNM
+157 RYLPPVDPGLGNM
-170 RLVQGNLE
+170 SLVLGNIE
-178 GTAKLD
+178 GIAKLD

-189 ATCEE
+189 AACEE
-194 AYTQL
+194 AYSQL
-199 RLETLVN
+199 RLETLVI
-206 EFGDAYVMTTKN
+206 EFGDAYVLTTKN
-218 DRFTVARRSTGEVVI
+218 DRCTVAHRSTGEVVI
-233 TGRTIRLVQT
+233 TGRTIRLVHT
-243 LIPIKADRIPAP
+243 LIPVKADPIPAP
-255 HCSDEQLVAT
+255 HGSDEQLVAT
-265 LEPQGHLSV
+265 LEQQDHLSV
-274 WTAGE
+274 WTAEE
-279 PVRRS
+279 PIRRS
-284 KTHFPTQDDHCT
+284 KTHIPKKDDHCT

-307 AGSLSTTIKAGSIYN
+307 VGSLSTTIKTGAIYS
-322 APYTHYRLRWTNRPP
+322 APYTHYRLRWTNRQPL
-337 HANNAAAAG
+337 ANNAAAAAG
-346 RSQHLTDRRAFA
+346 RSQLLTDRRAFA
-358 YQLFTHLKNLQ
+358 HRLFGHLKNLQ

-409 APLQDLLSLIRTIAP
+409 APLQDLLSLIRTLAP

-481 FTGAVAQKKGKFELA
+481 FTGAIAQKKGKFELA

-508 ISPAVQVK
+508 ISHAVQVK

-572 VPALRERPEDIT
+572 VPALRERPEDIA
-584 ELAQHFVQRFAEK
+584 ELAQHFAQRFAEK
-597 TGKSIAGLTPDAL
+597 IGKSIAGLTPDAL
-610 QLCLSYKWPG
+610 QLCLAYKWPG

-640 KWVTPDLL
+640 KWIAPDLL

-668 DRVDWSALLK
+668 DRIDWSALLK

-692 FEWTITRRAVAEY
+692 LEWTITRRAVAEY

-728 EMTHRESPPSNPDS
+728 EMTEHESPLPPSS
-742 HS
+742 RL

>member
-1 LGAFTGLRRDMTI
+1 MSI

-20 LQSGILIRHLETRYP
+20 LQSGILIRYLDARYP

-59 RAFLTNT
+59 RAFLTDS

-74 FRELVKSCELATG
+74 FRELIKSCELATG
-87 QKDFTYQAAMAY
+87 QKDFTYQAALAY
-99 YEIVKTQSPTLIE
+99 YETVKTHSPTIIE

-134 YTNYMQLQSFVC
+134 YTNYLQLQSFVC
-146 PDEALT
+146 PDEAQT
-152 LHVLS
+152 VHILS
-157 RYLPPVDPGFGNM
+157 RYLPPVDPGHGNM
-170 RLVQGNLE
+170 HLVQGNIE
-178 GTAKLD
+178 GITKLD

-194 AYTQL
+194 VYSQM
-199 RLETLVN
+199 RLDTLVN
-206 EFGDAYVMTTKN
+206 EFGDAYALTSKH
-218 DRFTVARRSTGEVVI
+218 DRITVIRRSTGDVVLAGHTMI
-233 TGRTIRLVQT
+233 LVPE
-243 LIPIKADRIPAP
+243 LVPVKEDPAP
-255 HCSDEQLVAT
+255 VPQSHDEQLIART
-265 LEPQGHLSV
+265 DPQHRLAIWKVSDTSRTPKDLSSN
-274 WTAGE
+274 
-279 PVRRS
+279 PKS
-284 KTHFPTQDDHCT
+284 LCT

-307 AGSLSTTIKAGSIYN
+307 TGSLSITIKAGAIYN
-322 APYTHYRLRWTNRPP
+322 APYTHYRLHWTHRPP
-337 HANNAAAAG
+337 QAHNAAAASD
-346 RSQHLTDRRAFA
+346 RSQLFTDRRAFA
-358 YQLFTHLKNLQ
+358 HLLFAHLKNLQ
-369 ATHRHMLTMFLRNVE
+369 ATHRHTLTMFLRNVE

-409 APLQDLLSLIRTIAP
+409 APLQDLLSLVRTIAP

-433 ETGTGKELA
+433 ETGTGKELI

-508 ISPAVQVK
+508 IAPAVQVK

-531 TSDLKA
+531 TQDLKA
-537 NIRLIAA
+537 NVRLIAA
-544 TNRDLLAMMEQNQF
+544 TNRDLMAMMEMKQF

-572 VPALRERPEDIT
+572 VPTLRERPEDLA
-584 ELAQHFVQRFAEK
+584 ELAQHFVQRFADK
-597 TGKSIAGLTPDAL
+597 TGKPIVGLTPNAL
-610 QLCLSYKWPG
+610 QLCLAYKWPG

-629 ERAVTLAPEGK
+629 ERAITLTPDGK
-640 KWVTPDLL
+640 KWITPDLL
-648 PNNLRST
+648 PAHLRATS
-655 TESAP
+655 EAAP
-660 SLDLAELV
+660 SLDVAELV
-668 DRVDWSALLK
+668 DHVEWGALLK
-678 TLETRGSLTGLLNY
+678 TLEQRGSLTGLLNHV
-692 FEWTITRRAVAEY
+692 EWTITRRAVAEY

-718 TYRWLRKLET
+718 TYRWLRKLES
-728 EMTHRESPPSNPDS
+728 EMSNLKPPTPPPTPSS
-742 HS
+742 

>member
-1 LGAFTGLRRDMTI
+1 MTI

-20 LQSGILIRHLETRYP
+20 LQSGILIRYLEARYP
-35 EQASKVDLQRVM
+35 EQASKVDLKRVM
-47 GAAESFQEIQDA
+47 GAADSFQEIQDA
-59 RAFLTNT
+59 RAFLTDA

-74 FRELVKSCELATG
+74 FRELIKACELASG
-87 QKDFTYQAAMAY
+87 EKDFAYQAALAY
-99 YEIVKTQSPTLIE
+99 YETVKTQTPTLIE

-123 VFRSVGDWASA
+123 VFRSVGNWASA
-134 YTNYMQLQSFVC
+134 YTNYLQLQSFVC
-146 PDEALT
+146 PDEAQT
-152 LHVLS
+152 LHILS
-157 RYLPPVDPGFGNM
+157 RYLPPVDPGLENM

-178 GTAKLD
+178 GIAKLD
-184 PSVET
+184 PSIET
-189 ATCEE
+189 VACEE
-194 AYTQL
+194 AYSQL
-199 RLETLVN
+199 RLETLVH
-206 EFGDAYVMTTKN
+206 EFGDAYDMTTKN
-218 DRFTVARRSTGEVVI
+218 DRITVARRSTGEIVI
-233 TGRTIRLVQT
+233 TGRVIRLVHMLT
-243 LIPIKADRIPAP
+243 PIKTDRIPAP
-255 HCSDEQLVAT
+255 HGSDEQLVAT
-265 LEPQGHLSV
+265 LEGQDHLSV
-274 WTAGE
+274 WTAEE
-279 PVRRS
+279 PTRIY
-284 KTHFPTQDDHCT
+284 KTHLPEQDDHCT

-307 AGSLSTTIKAGSIYN
+307 TGSLSTTIKAGSIYN
-322 APYTHYRLRWTNRPP
+322 APYTHYRLRWANRPP
-337 HANNAAAAG
+337 RANDDATAG
-346 RSQHLTDRRAFA
+346 RSHFLTDRRAFA
-358 YQLFTHLKNLQ
+358 HQLFTHLKNLQ
-369 ATHRHMLTMFLRNVE
+369 TTHRHMLTMFLRNVE

-409 APLQDLLSLIRTIAP
+409 APLVDLLSLIRTIAP

-481 FTGAVAQKKGKFELA
+481 FTGAIAQKKGKFELA

-537 NIRLIAA
+537 NVRLIAA
-544 TNRDLLAMMEQNQF
+544 TNRDLIAMMEQNQF
-558 RQDLFYRLNVIQLY
+558 RKDLFYRLNVIQLY
-572 VPALRERPEDIT
+572 VPALRERPEDIA
-584 ELAQHFVQRFAEK
+584 ELARHFVQRFAEK
-597 TGKSIAGLTPDAL
+597 IGKPIAGLTPDAL
-610 QLCLSYKWPG
+610 QLCLTYKWPG

-640 KWVTPDLL
+640 KWITPDLL

-660 SLDLAELV
+660 SLDIAELI
-668 DRVDWSALLK
+668 DRIEWGALRK
-678 TLETRGSLTGLLNY
+678 TLEKSGSLTELLNHV
-692 FEWTITRRAVAEY
+692 EWTITRRAVAEY

-711 AAKVLGR
+711 AAKILGR
-718 TYRWLRKLET
+718 TYRWLRKLEA
-728 EMTHRESPPSNPDS
+728 EMTHREFPPSNPGP

>member
-1 LGAFTGLRRDMTI
+1 MSI

-47 GAAESFQEIQDA
+47 GAAESFHEIQDA
-59 RAFLTNT
+59 RAFLTDT

-74 FRELVKSCELATG
+74 FRELVKSCEMATG
-87 QKDFTYQAAMAY
+87 QKDFTYQAALAY
-99 YEIVKTQSPTLIE
+99 YETVKTQSPTLIE

-134 YTNYMQLQSFVC
+134 YTNYLQLQSFVC
-146 PDEALT
+146 PDEAQT
-152 LHVLS
+152 LHILS
-157 RYLPPVDPGFGNM
+157 RYLPPVDPGLGNM
-170 RLVQGNLE
+170 NLVQGNIE
-178 GTAKLD
+178 GIAKLD
-184 PSVET
+184 PSVDT
-189 ATCEE
+189 VACEE
-194 AYTQL
+194 ACSQM
-199 RLETLVN
+199 RLEALVN
-206 EFGDAYVMTTKN
+206 EFGDAYAITSKN
-218 DRFTVARRSTGEVVI
+218 DRITVTRRSTGEVVL
-233 TGRTIRLVQT
+233 TGRAITLVPE
-243 LIPIKADRIPAP
+243 LVPVKEDRTPVP
-255 HCSDEQLVAT
+255 QPRDEQLIARI
-265 LEPQGHLSV
+265 EPQNRLAV
-274 WTAGE
+274 WTVGD
-279 PVRRS
+279 RS
-284 KTHFPTQDDHCT
+284 RAPKDLSSNPESLCIV
-296 AIRIE
+296 IRIE
-301 RGGTLS
+301 RGGILS
-307 AGSLSTTIKAGSIYN
+307 AGSLSTTIKTGAIYS

-337 HANNAAAAG
+337 LANNTAAAAG
-346 RSQHLTDRRAFA
+346 GSQLLTDRRAFA
-358 YQLFTHLKNLQ
+358 HRLFAHLKNLQ
-369 ATHRHMLTMFLRNVE
+369 ATHRHMLTLFLRNVE

-409 APLQDLLSLIRTIAP
+409 APLHDLLSLIRTIAP

-442 ARLIHQLSRRK
+442 ARLIHQLSRRN

-481 FTGAVAQKKGKFELA
+481 FTGAIAQRKGKFELA

-572 VPALRERPEDIT
+572 VPALRERPEDIA
-584 ELAQHFVQRFAEK
+584 ELAQHFVQQFAEK
-597 TGKSIAGLTPDAL
+597 IGKSIAGLTPDAL
-610 QLCLSYKWPG
+610 QLCLTYKWPG

-629 ERAVTLAPEGK
+629 ERAVTLAPEGRK
-640 KWVTPDLL
+640 LITPDLL
-648 PNNLRST
+648 PHILRST
-655 TESAP
+655 TDSVP
-660 SLDLAELV
+660 SVDIAELI
-668 DRVDWSALLK
+668 DRIEWGALLK
-678 TLETRGSLTGLLNY
+678 TLEKSGSLTELLNHV
-692 FEWTITRRAVAEY
+692 EWSITRRAVVEY

-718 TYRWLRKLET
+718 TYRWLRKLES
-728 EMTHRESPPSNPDS
+728 EMTEPKSPSNTLDTRK
-742 HS
+742 

>member
-1 LGAFTGLRRDMTI
+1 
-14 QPWITC
+14 
-20 LQSGILIRHLETRYP
+20 
-35 EQASKVDLQRVM
+35 M

-59 RAFLTNT
+59 RAFLTDS

-74 FRELVKSCELATG
+74 FRELIKSCEFAAG
-87 QKDFTYQAAMAY
+87 QKDFTYEAALAY
-99 YEIVKTQSPTLIE
+99 YETVKTHSPTIIE

-134 YTNYMQLQSFVC
+134 YTNYLQLQSFVC
-146 PDEALT
+146 PDEAQT
-152 LHVLS
+152 VHVLS
-157 RYLPPVDPGFGNM
+157 RYLPPVDPGHGNM
-170 RLVQGNLE
+170 HLVQGNIE
-178 GTAKLD
+178 GIAKLD

-189 ATCEE
+189 AACEE
-194 AYTQL
+194 TYSQM

-206 EFGDAYVMTTKN
+206 EFGDAYAITSSD
-218 DRFTVARRSTGEVVI
+218 DRITVTRRSTGDVVLA
-233 TGRTIRLVQT
+233 GRTITLVPELITVKEDRAPVPQPRDERLIARTDSQNRLAVWKVGNARRA
-243 LIPIKADRIPAP
+243 PKDRSSSPN
-255 HCSDEQLVAT
+255 SL
-265 LEPQGHLSV
+265 
-274 WTAGE
+274 
-279 PVRRS
+279 
-284 KTHFPTQDDHCT
+284 CT

-307 AGSLSTTIKAGSIYN
+307 AGPLSATIRTGTIYN
-322 APYTHYRLRWTNRPP
+322 APYTHYRLRWTHRPP
-337 HANNAAAAG
+337 QADSAAAAAIS
-346 RSQHLTDRRAFA
+346 RSQLLTDRRAFA
-358 YQLFTHLKNLQ
+358 HRLFGHLKNLQ
-369 ATHRHMLTMFLRNVE
+369 ATQRHTLTMFLRNVE
-384 LAQENI
+384 LAQENAE
-390 QLKQELS
+390 LKQELS

-409 APLQDLLSLIRTIAP
+409 VPLQDLLSLVRTIAP

-433 ETGTGKELA
+433 ETGTGKELV

-496 EGGTLFLDEIGD
+496 DGGTLFLDEIGD

-537 NIRLIAA
+537 NVRLIAA

-572 VPALRERPEDIT
+572 VPTLRERPEDMA

-597 TGKSIAGLTPDAL
+597 TGKSIAGLTPNAL
-610 QLCLSYKWPG
+610 QLCLTYKWPG
-620 NIRELENVM
+620 NIRELENVI
-629 ERAVTLAPEGK
+629 ERAVTLTPDGK
-640 KWVTPDLL
+640 KWITPDLL
-648 PNNLRST
+648 PANLRAAS
-655 TESAP
+655 EAAP
-660 SLDLAELV
+660 SLDVAELLN
-668 DRVDWSALLK
+668 RVEWGALLK
-678 TLETRGSLTGLLNY
+678 TLEHSGSLTGLLNHV
-692 FEWTITRRAVAEY
+692 EWTMTRRAIAEY

-718 TYRWLRKLET
+718 TYRWLRKLES
-728 EMTHRESPPSNPDS
+728 EMTDLKPPTPRPTPGS
-742 HS
+742 